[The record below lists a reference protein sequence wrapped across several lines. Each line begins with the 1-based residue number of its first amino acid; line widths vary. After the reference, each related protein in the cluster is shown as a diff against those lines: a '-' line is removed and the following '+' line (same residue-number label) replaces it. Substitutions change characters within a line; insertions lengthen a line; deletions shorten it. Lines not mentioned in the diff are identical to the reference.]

1 MKTQKVYYYVA
12 YGSNLNLRQMSMRCP
27 NSQLIATGFLKGYE
41 LLFRGHDGNCFCTI
55 EKCSN
60 ARVPVGIF
68 KITERCKMALD
79 RYEGY
84 PTHYRTAKVSPKE
97 LIISQGNLSDCK
109 ELFVYVMVQCRS
121 DYGRPSA
128 HYYEVCMRGY
138 RDCGLDARYLQEAL
152 QKTIA
157 RMPKPKRGY
166 EEFWH
171 R

>member
-12 YGSNLNLRQMSMRCP
+12 YGSNLNLRQMNMRCP

-68 KITERCKMALD
+68 KITERCKMALN

-84 PTHYRTAKVSPKE
+84 PTHYRIAKVNPKE
-97 LIISQGNLSDCK
+97 LIISQGNLSDIK
-109 ELFVYVMVQCRS
+109 ELFVYVMNK
-121 DYGRPSA
+121 YNGELGRPSG
-128 HYYEVCMRGY
+128 HYYDVCLRGY

-152 QKTIA
+152 QKTIT
-157 RMPKPKRGY
+157 RMPRPKRGY
-166 EEFWH
+166 EQYWM